1 MKYPAAH
8 EPVEP
13 VVFTAGDEHLPARD
27 AVEHIFLPLRI
38 SRSASFIASAAVR
51 TCPCEQNWRAL
62 RPLTETAMSSL
73 CGPDRHSLLA
83 SSA

>member
-13 VVFTAGDEHLPARD
+13 VVFAAGDEHLPARD

-38 SRSASFIASAAVR
+38 QLAEHVV
-51 TCPCEQNWRAL
+51 EQHHRILPDGVFMDLPVGQLHRQRRRA
-62 RPLTETAMSSL
+62 
-73 CGPDRHSLLA
+73 HLA
-83 SSA
+83 L